1 MGGFAWLSLMHKP
14 QMEIAEQKNPTI
26 VSWGGT
32 MLVVI
37 ICWVFFR
44 AHSVEQATEIISM
57 MFSFWEITTF
67 FNEGIWY
74 RQHFL
79 IYLLMLIA
87 CKYIPETSEF
97 VIVKKNQKSV
107 AMISFCLILFL
118 ISVCQMNAAPTEFL
132 YFQF

>member
-1 MGGFAWLSLMHKP
+1 
-14 QMEIAEQKNPTI
+14 
-26 VSWGGT
+26 

-44 AHSVEQATEIISM
+44 AHSVEQAMEITNM
-57 MFSFWEITTF
+57 MFSFGNITTF
-67 FNEGIWY
+67 FNEDIQY

-79 IYLLMLIA
+79 IYLLILIA

-97 VIVKKNQKSV
+97 VIVKKNKKSLAKIV
-107 AMISFCLILFL
+107 FCLLLFL
-118 ISVCQMNAAPTEFL
+118 ISVYQMNATPTEFL